1 MIPKMIH
8 YCWLSGDPFP
18 ATIQKCVDSWE
29 TTLPDYQLMLW
40 DTNRFDVNSCKWVRQ
55 AYENKKYA
63 FAADYLRL
71 YALYHYG
78 GIYLDSDVEVLKSFD
93 DLLDLPYF
101 IGVDSRS
108 KIEAAIIGTEPH
120 NKWIGYCL
128 EYYKDR
134 DFVSPDGKFDMKTL
148 PIIMEERILTNR
160 RMVHI
165 DSASSFDIHQD
176 MSVYFFPFNY
186 FCSKR
191 HDTGQI
197 QVTRDTYSIHHF
209 AMSWRPGSRIMLT
222 KIKRLFVRLF
232 GERFYLFVKGLF
244 RLEKLEKLCE

>member
-1 MIPKMIH
+1 MIPKIIH

-18 ATIQKCVDSWE
+18 ATIQKCIDSWKMI
-29 TTLPDYQLMLW
+29 LSDYQLMLW
-40 DTNRFDVNSCKWVRQ
+40 DTSRFDVNSSKWVRQ

-78 GIYLDSDVEVLKSFD
+78 GIYLDSDVEVLRSFN

-101 IGVDSRS
+101 IGVDSQS

-120 NKWIGYCL
+120 NKWIGDCL

-134 DFVSPDGKFDMKTL
+134 DFVGLDGKFDMKTL
-148 PIIMEERILTNR
+148 PIIMEECILKNR
-160 RMVHI
+160 RMEYI
-165 DSASSFDIHQD
+165 DSLSSFDIHRNV
-176 MSVYFFPFNY
+176 SVYFFPFNY

-197 QVTRDTYSIHHF
+197 QTTKDTYSIHHF
-209 AMSWRPGSRIMLT
+209 AMSWRSRNRIMLT

-232 GERFYLFVKGLF
+232 G
-244 RLEKLEKLCE
+244 